1 MMISTSTFHHN
12 DHEHI
17 ESKCT
22 LWNNPRSLHRE
33 NGLKISTFN
42 VFSRYRLSLWK
53 TSVAIHIMFF
63 NGALLA
69 GLVLS
74 FAHGFRNKA
83 VLKSKLSSMQTKSNS
98 PGSLSLKALQDAAKD
113 LSTPLEVKIAGGL
126 INALFSVKPLWK
138 YASGKARASMVE
150 RGARIGVDW
159 VESVRQ
165 LEGDMD
171 KLTAIYDAVNNKKVD
186 YPEYYLQPFHAYDE
200 GNLSWQVQ
208 RCFTESRLI
217 ISALPSSLTV
227 SCSIKRCTYT
237 DLFSV

>member
-1 MMISTSTFHHN
+1 MTSTSTFHHE
-12 DHEHI
+12 DHGHI
-17 ESKCT
+17 KSKGT
-22 LWNNPRSLHRE
+22 LWNNPRSLYQE
-33 NGLKISTFN
+33 NGLKISTFD
-42 VFSRYRLSLWK
+42 VFSSRYKLSIRK

-63 NGALLA
+63 NGALLV

-74 FAHGFRNKA
+74 FAHGFQNKA
-83 VLKSKLSSMQTKSNS
+83 VLKSKLSSIQSKSNS

-186 YPEYYLQPFHAYDE
+186 YPEYYLKPFHAYDE
-200 GNLSWQVQ
+200 GNLSWQV
-208 RCFTESRLI
+208 
-217 ISALPSSLTV
+217 
-227 SCSIKRCTYT
+227 
-237 DLFSV
+237 